1 MKVHSKY
8 DSKEHGVQ
16 YNVQVRT
23 RYPTHCT
30 VVRKDN
36 WARDRA
42 ISISKPSYG
51 RKMCCIIVAAMR

>member
-23 RYPTHCT
+23 RYPTRCT
-30 VVRKDN
+30 VVYVRTTGQDT
-36 WARDRA
+36 
-42 ISISKPSYG
+42 G
-51 RKMCCIIVAAMR
+51 RYQLANLHMAEKCVAS